1 MIEFNKVHVKM
12 YGKLNRWGDCI
23 LGSNAKE
30 LIVDT
35 FLSLLNENDYDKIT
49 VTDLVESCKISRQ
62 TFYYHFNSIEE
73 MIKWA
78 FEEESKKALE
88 KAKGC
93 ANWVEASYF
102 LVPMLE
108 RFNPLFFSAKKSQS
122 LLTIQRQLTVSIYYF
137 TAQYYRSRP
146 NFDQNVTE
154 KQKFMVKYLS
164 TAIVG
169 LIFME
174 VEYDEEFSYKKIF
187 DQIANLFHS
196 GKN

>member
-1 MIEFNKVHVKM
+1 M
-12 YGKLNRWGDCI
+12 
-23 LGSNAKE
+23 GSNAKN

-49 VTDLVESCKISRQ
+49 VTDLVESCAISRQ
-62 TFYYHFNSIEE
+62 TFYYHFKSIEE

-78 FEEESKKALE
+78 FDEETKKAFE
-88 KAKGC
+88 KAKDC
-93 ANWVEASYF
+93 STWVEASYC

-108 RFNPLFFSAKKSQS
+108 RFNPLFFSVQKSQS
-122 LLTIQRQLTVSIYYF
+122 LLMIQRQLTLSIYKF
-137 TAQYYRSRP
+137 TAQYYKSRP
-146 NFDQNVTE
+146 NFDQNVTQ

-174 VEYDEEFSYKKIF
+174 VEYDQDFSYKKIF
-187 DQIANLFHS
+187 DQLKDLFRNE
-196 GKN
+196 KA